1 MAAERKPPR
10 HTTVLI
16 AALPCAGLLLLAVPR
31 AARAFTPADTGAGG
45 GPSLGGPFPNPFPD
59 AGTAG
64 AGTGTTGTGT
74 TGTGAT
80 GTGTAGAGTGATPTA
95 GGLAPP
101 DYRYQGNLPLVMG
114 GLPAPGF
121 TIVPSVTLQEE
132 FTDNV
137 LQTETNRRWDLV
149 TLLTPGLTIGAN
161 TPRLNLSLQYAPTL
175 EYYARTSSQ
184 DAIAQQAYG
193 IGNLVLV
200 PDTLFVNGS
209 VFATVASTN
218 GGYTGTGI
226 GGIGPVTATSAVN
239 GYGVGTTGTT
249 KQGMTQIY
257 GASLA
262 PYLTH
267 DFGDIGT
274 GTLGATLSRT
284 STSNTVGGGGA
295 QEATTEEV
303 TAQLQSGAF
312 LGRVQNTVLLDAS
325 RTQGT
330 GVLSGAQQDEVSD
343 QLSYALFRQLQVFGK
358 LGYENIR
365 YGGVLGQ
372 HIEDATWR
380 LGFTFTPNPDSQIT
394 ISYGHDYGVTSFQA
408 QANYALTPRTTL
420 IGGYN
425 DSLTTYLQQI
435 ATGLSQGGVN
445 QNGVPINA
453 ATGLPLTAVNSA
465 LAVQN
470 TVYRDRVL
478 YIGLTTLLDRDTVGV
493 NVDYTEQTPL
503 SSAPGGGFAQHAT
516 TLNGTWARA
525 LNELT
530 TASAAA
536 SYGVTSASGLNG
548 NSTLFSVSGQLVY
561 ALSRTISTSASYLF
575 FRRRST
581 APGFSMYENVVFVGI
596 TKQF

>member
-1 MAAERKPPR
+1 MAAERTPPR
-10 HTTVLI
+10 HTTALI
-16 AALPCAGLLLLAVPR
+16 VALPCAGLLLLAAPR
-31 AARAFTPADTGAGG
+31 AAHAFTPADTGAGG
-45 GPSLGGPFPNPFPD
+45 GPSLGEPFPNPFPD

-74 TGTGAT
+74 
-80 GTGTAGAGTGATPTA
+80 AGAGTGATPTA
-95 GGLAPP
+95 GGLLPP
-101 DYRYQGNLPLVMG
+101 DYRYQGTLPLVMG

-137 LQTETNRRWDLV
+137 LQTESDRRWDLV
-149 TLLTPGLTIGAN
+149 TLLTPSLAIGAN

-193 IGNLVLV
+193 VGNLVIV
-200 PDTLFVNGS
+200 PDTLFLNGA
-209 VFATVASTN
+209 VFATVAPTN
-218 GGYTGTGI
+218 GGYAGPGV
-226 GGIGPVTATSAVN
+226 GGIAPATATSAVN

-249 KQGMTQIY
+249 KQNTTQIY
-257 GASLA
+257 GASLS

-267 DFGDIGT
+267 QFGDIGT

-284 STSNTVGGGGA
+284 SSSNSVGGGGA
-295 QEATTEEV
+295 QEATTEEA
-303 TAQLQSGAF
+303 TAQFQSGPV

-330 GVLSGAQQDEVSD
+330 GVLGGAQQDTASD
-343 QLSYALFRQLQVFGK
+343 RLGYALFRQLQVFGE

-365 YGGVLGQ
+365 YSGVTGQ

-380 LGFTFTPNPDSQIT
+380 VGFTFTPNPDSQIT
-394 ISYGHDYGVTSFQA
+394 ISYGHDYGATSFQA
-408 QANYALTPRTTL
+408 NANYALTARTIL
-420 IGGYN
+420 VGGYN
-425 DSLTTYLQQI
+425 DSVTTYLQQI
-435 ATGLSQGGVN
+435 ATGLGQSGVN
-445 QNGVPINA
+445 QNGIPINA
-453 ATGLPLTAVNSA
+453 ATGLPLTTVNSA
-465 LAVQN
+465 LAVQD
-470 TVYRDRVL
+470 TVYRNRVL
-478 YIGLTTLLDRDTVGV
+478 YLGLTTLLDRDTIGV

-503 SSAPGGGFAQHAT
+503 SNAPGAGFAQHAT

-525 LNELT
+525 LNEWM

-536 SYGVTSASGLNG
+536 SYGVTSASGLG
-548 NSTLFSVSGQLVY
+548 GDSTLYSISGQLSY

-581 APGFSMYENVVFVGI
+581 EPGFSMYENVVFVGI
-596 TKQF
+596 TKRF